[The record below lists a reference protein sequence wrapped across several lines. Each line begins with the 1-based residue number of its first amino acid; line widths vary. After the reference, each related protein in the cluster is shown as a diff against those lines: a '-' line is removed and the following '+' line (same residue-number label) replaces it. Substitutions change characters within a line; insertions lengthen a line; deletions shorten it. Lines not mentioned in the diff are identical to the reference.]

1 MELSF
6 FKTFEYNSDPKILT
20 GQIEKLTNYSQR
32 KRNLETR
39 KKMLE
44 NKEDPSSLKELEK
57 LEQRYTLGKVNFDS
71 VIVIDYG
78 DSLKSILTSLI
89 FSDVN
94 ERDVLFTTVNQWF
107 DESLFY
113 ENSLETLYY
122 PSVNY
127 KNFKKYENQYKKLFG
142 EKPKEMSILAYD
154 ALGLIYFI
162 WRKNKKISST
172 KDFIIKKKIKGKIG
186 NFSFDKFKVIQELNI
201 YKIQNGKITKF

>member
-1 MELSF
+1 MNF
-6 FKTFEYNSDPKILT
+6 FILMSPKYNSDPKILT